1 MVVENEVRASFKLLR
16 YCSNNNT
23 ETRTTCGSHQTLLFL
38 LRVIPKKVNPAKLDA
53 VVAHP
58 GAPDIAQDM
67 LRSDTSASV
76 IILDC
81 QTEIYIWHKK
91 DAPDAHL
98 VFAREYVMVMWPKF
112 NVFTNAVVNT
122 PASLPRL

>member
-1 MVVENEVRASFKLLR
+1 
-16 YCSNNNT
+16 
-23 ETRTTCGSHQTLLFL
+23 L

-67 LRSDTSASV
+67 LRFDTSASV

-98 VFAREYVMVMWPKF
+98 VFAREYAMVLWPQF
-112 NVFTNAVVNT
+112 NVLTMTIMVNT
-122 PASLPRL
+122 PASLLLVAMPSSKTGVDPCQ